1 MKIWK
6 TLRRPFCAAAALSL
20 ALAACDDDPTGS
32 SFNPQ
37 GRRIFALDGAG
48 NLLTFGSQNPDRVRR
63 TTISGLASGETLT
76 GIDFRPRDGRLIGLS
91 SSSRLYTVDTL
102 SAAAVA
108 IGTAPFTPAVTG
120 GVVGFD
126 FNPTVDRIRVHAG
139 AGQNLRLNPD
149 NGAVAAIDTALTYVA
164 GDAGAGTAPRIV
176 ATAYT
181 NSVSGATATQ
191 LFGIDSGRDVLVL
204 VGAPNG
210 GRMTTV
216 GALGVNTTDDA
227 GFDIAGPDATREVYA
242 SLTVGSRSELFT
254 INLATGAA
262 TRVGRIGVSSPVRGI
277 AVAP

>member
-6 TLRRPFCAAAALSL
+6 PLRRPLCSAAAL
-20 ALAACDDDPTGS
+20 ALVLGACDDDPTG

-37 GRRIFALDGAG
+37 GRRIFAVDAAG
-48 NLLTFGSQNPDRVRR
+48 NLLTFGSQNPGSVRR
-63 TTISGLASGETLT
+63 TAITGLASGESLT

-108 IGTAPFTPAVTG
+108 IGTAPFTPAVSG
-120 GVVGFD
+120 GTVGFD

-149 NGAVAAIDTALTYVA
+149 NGAVAATDTALTYVA
-164 GDAGAGTAPRIV
+164 GDPGSGTAPRIV

-181 NSVSGATATQ
+181 NSFSGSTATQ

-262 TRVGRIGVSSPVRGI
+262 TRVGRIGSSSPVRGI